1 MIGKIISH
9 YRIVEKL
16 GGGGMGVVY
25 KAEDLKLGRF
35 VALKFLPDDVA
46 KDPQALSRFERE
58 AKAASALNHPNI
70 CMVFEIDEREGQHF
84 IAMEF
89 LDGMTLTHRIA
100 GRPLETELI
109 LSLAIEIADALDAA
123 HADGIVHRDIKPANI
138 FVTKRGHAKILDF
151 GLAKVMA
158 SAVSSQNEAAR
169 TETLEAHLTSP
180 GSTLGTIA
188 YMSPEQVR
196 AKELDARTDLFS
208 FGVVL
213 YEMATGTSP
222 FRGESSGLIFN
233 AILERQP
240 IPVVRMNPEISL
252 DLERIINKLLEKDRE
267 IRYQVAAEL
276 RGDLKRLQRDTSASL
291 GLSSGTAS
299 GEPAS
304 GGKWTG
310 GVPPP
315 IPRLRS
321 VSNGSS
327 SSRVIA
333 EAAREHKWGLLVAG
347 VVGVLVLIAAGFG
360 VRSFLPRG
368 SRPAFANY
376 TISTIPETTQAR
388 SVAISP
394 DGKYLAMVR
403 QDEKG
408 RESLWLRHLPTNS
421 NTQVIPP
428 VRLAS
433 YDGAQFSPDG
443 NYIYFRRS
451 GGGDDAKRFDLYRV
465 AVLGGT
471 ASLLARDVDSSPT
484 FSADGQRMAILRDNN
499 PTMGKYQI
507 LILDRDGRNEKPL
520 ITEDHPT
527 PINPAWSPD
536 GKVIA
541 CFRDAPDKKVT
552 EVTIIDTDT
561 GKPRTL
567 ARLNIFREFLG
578 NLTWMHDGRGLLYV
592 DNELQSGRIGFIGYP
607 NGDLQ
612 TIATETSGYRDISL
626 APDDRTLAAVVEN
639 ESYGL
644 YLLPMTAGVVG
655 TDQLIDLH
663 VPMQGGWDSSWT
675 QDGKVLA
682 NPSGGIYLLEPK
694 TGNKTTI
701 LADEK
706 QPAFMPLICGDDRTI
721 VFISVVPGTPS
732 INIWKIDRNGQGL
745 QQLTYGNEDIFPVCS
760 KDSKW
765 VYFRDG
771 RAQSIMKVSLD
782 GGAPTKIASGFFSQI
797 AQSVDGKLLAFLNAP
812 EFKGGKYDFQIM
824 FVSTD
829 GSTPPEPIDADP
841 RFGREDRPYAGLL
854 RFMPDGK
861 GYAYGVLEDSVS
873 NIWVQPLDRSA
884 ARPLTHFTSE
894 MIRDFEWSPDGKNLI
909 VVRGHNDSAV
919 VLLHTG
925 KQE

>member
-1 MIGKIISH
+1 
-9 YRIVEKL
+9 
-16 GGGGMGVVY
+16 
-25 KAEDLKLGRF
+25 
-35 VALKFLPDDVA
+35 
-46 KDPQALSRFERE
+46 
-58 AKAASALNHPNI
+58 
-70 CMVFEIDEREGQHF
+70 
-84 IAMEF
+84 
-89 LDGMTLTHRIA
+89 
-100 GRPLETELI
+100 
-109 LSLAIEIADALDAA
+109 
-123 HADGIVHRDIKPANI
+123 
-138 FVTKRGHAKILDF
+138 
-151 GLAKVMA
+151 
-158 SAVSSQNEAAR
+158 
-169 TETLEAHLTSP
+169 
-180 GSTLGTIA
+180 
-188 YMSPEQVR
+188 
-196 AKELDARTDLFS
+196 
-208 FGVVL
+208 
-213 YEMATGTSP
+213 
-222 FRGESSGLIFN
+222 
-233 AILERQP
+233 
-240 IPVVRMNPEISL
+240 
-252 DLERIINKLLEKDRE
+252 
-267 IRYQVAAEL
+267 
-276 RGDLKRLQRDTSASL
+276 
-291 GLSSGTAS
+291 
-299 GEPAS
+299 
-304 GGKWTG
+304 
-310 GVPPP
+310 
-315 IPRLRS
+315 
-321 VSNGSS
+321 
-327 SSRVIA
+327 
-333 EAAREHKWGLLVAG
+333 
-347 VVGVLVLIAAGFG
+347 
-360 VRSFLPRG
+360 
-368 SRPAFANY
+368 
-376 TISTIPETTQAR
+376 
-388 SVAISP
+388 
-394 DGKYLAMVR
+394 
-403 QDEKG
+403 
-408 RESLWLRHLPTNS
+408 
-421 NTQVIPP
+421 
-428 VRLAS
+428 
-433 YDGAQFSPDG
+433 
-443 NYIYFRRS
+443 
-451 GGGDDAKRFDLYRV
+451 
-465 AVLGGT
+465 
-471 ASLLARDVDSSPT
+471 
-484 FSADGQRMAILRDNN
+484 
-499 PTMGKYQI
+499 
-507 LILDRDGRNEKPL
+507 
-520 ITEDHPT
+520 
-527 PINPAWSPD
+527 
-536 GKVIA
+536 
-541 CFRDAPDKKVT
+541 
-552 EVTIIDTDT
+552 VTIIDTDT

-607 NGDLQ
+607 NGELQ

-675 QDGKVLA
+675 RDGKVLA

-745 QQLTYGNEDIFPVCS
+745 QQLTYGNEDILPVCS

-841 RFGREDRPYAGLL
+841 RFGREDRPFAGLL

-873 NIWVQPLDRSA
+873 NIWVQPLDRST

-919 VLLHTG
+919 VLLHAGT
-925 KQE
+925 QE

>member
-1 MIGKIISH
+1 
-9 YRIVEKL
+9 
-16 GGGGMGVVY
+16 
-25 KAEDLKLGRF
+25 
-35 VALKFLPDDVA
+35 
-46 KDPQALSRFERE
+46 
-58 AKAASALNHPNI
+58 
-70 CMVFEIDEREGQHF
+70 
-84 IAMEF
+84 
-89 LDGMTLTHRIA
+89 
-100 GRPLETELI
+100 
-109 LSLAIEIADALDAA
+109 
-123 HADGIVHRDIKPANI
+123 
-138 FVTKRGHAKILDF
+138 
-151 GLAKVMA
+151 
-158 SAVSSQNEAAR
+158 
-169 TETLEAHLTSP
+169 
-180 GSTLGTIA
+180 
-188 YMSPEQVR
+188 
-196 AKELDARTDLFS
+196 
-208 FGVVL
+208 
-213 YEMATGTSP
+213 
-222 FRGESSGLIFN
+222 
-233 AILERQP
+233 
-240 IPVVRMNPEISL
+240 
-252 DLERIINKLLEKDRE
+252 
-267 IRYQVAAEL
+267 
-276 RGDLKRLQRDTSASL
+276 
-291 GLSSGTAS
+291 
-299 GEPAS
+299 
-304 GGKWTG
+304 
-310 GVPPP
+310 
-315 IPRLRS
+315 
-321 VSNGSS
+321 
-327 SSRVIA
+327 
-333 EAAREHKWGLLVAG
+333 
-347 VVGVLVLIAAGFG
+347 
-360 VRSFLPRG
+360 
-368 SRPAFANY
+368 
-376 TISTIPETTQAR
+376 
-388 SVAISP
+388 
-394 DGKYLAMVR
+394 
-403 QDEKG
+403 
-408 RESLWLRHLPTNS
+408 
-421 NTQVIPP
+421 
-428 VRLAS
+428 
-433 YDGAQFSPDG
+433 
-443 NYIYFRRS
+443 
-451 GGGDDAKRFDLYRV
+451 
-465 AVLGGT
+465 
-471 ASLLARDVDSSPT
+471 
-484 FSADGQRMAILRDNN
+484 
-499 PTMGKYQI
+499 MGKYQI

-925 KQE
+925 TQE